1 MTSTGFQHTSLI
13 CTLLLNTWQHLLL
26 TTSVFRLSAG
36 CHFISTM
43 HATYP
48 KRSSLRVL
56 PRSYKLGGPSQT
68 PIFDHLGA
76 ASWHRGDASFIV
88 SVGYFMEWLLVPW
101 KLVFVFIASIVCT
114 VGYLRYR
121 RMIQEDA
128 ERQREEDK
136 ELALLSSESSS
147 EAGFD
152 L

>member
-1 MTSTGFQHTSLI
+1 MPPICTFISPPTCWRLCLI
-13 CTLLLNTWQHLLL
+13 CI
-26 TTSVFRLSAG
+26 FPIYRLSAG

-56 PRSYKLGGPSQT
+56 PLSYKLGGPSRT

-88 SVGYFMEWLLVPW
+88 VLGYFVEWLLVPW
-101 KLVFVFIASIVCT
+101 KLIFIFIASIVCT
-114 VGYLRYR
+114 VGYVRYR
-121 RMIQEDA
+121 RMIAEDA
-128 ERQREEDK
+128 DRQKDEDK

-147 EAGFD
+147 DAGFEP
-152 L
+152 